1 MKPSASQRL
10 PANISPRRLIGTA
23 VDLQC
28 SSRQCIRSRPPA
40 RESKSRPFHPSRA
53 RFATCVPRSRRASI
67 LSMDSDPEFCRIH
80 RGARPMPNP
89 FRHHETL
96 PRSKI
101 NDLVFKID
109 QEMAVENEEE
119 FVDVIMLV
127 PVVFA
132 LQNAEPHDRVVHLTK
147 SLVVPF
153 VRARIDQLLNI
164 D

>member
-1 MKPSASQRL
+1 
-10 PANISPRRLIGTA
+10 
-23 VDLQC
+23 
-28 SSRQCIRSRPPA
+28 
-40 RESKSRPFHPSRA
+40 
-53 RFATCVPRSRRASI
+53 
-67 LSMDSDPEFCRIH
+67 
-80 RGARPMPNP
+80 MPNP
-89 FRHHETL
+89 FRHDDTL

-109 QEMAVENEEE
+109 QEMAVENKEE

-164 D
+164 DYFERLVQNVEESLIRKIFGFGRFHDGDCLFCHSDRSGGISKYFYLLGPGYSEIARDVSTEPVLSEVERARHDNSYSSPSK

>member
-1 MKPSASQRL
+1 
-10 PANISPRRLIGTA
+10 
-23 VDLQC
+23 
-28 SSRQCIRSRPPA
+28 
-40 RESKSRPFHPSRA
+40 
-53 RFATCVPRSRRASI
+53 
-67 LSMDSDPEFCRIH
+67 
-80 RGARPMPNP
+80 MPNP
-89 FRHHETL
+89 FRHDETL

-109 QEMAVENEEE
+109 QEMAVENKEE

-153 VRARIDQLLNI
+153 VRARIDQLLHVDDFKRSMQSVQVSLVAKI
-164 D
+164 RR

>member
-1 MKPSASQRL
+1 
-10 PANISPRRLIGTA
+10 
-23 VDLQC
+23 
-28 SSRQCIRSRPPA
+28 
-40 RESKSRPFHPSRA
+40 
-53 RFATCVPRSRRASI
+53 
-67 LSMDSDPEFCRIH
+67 
-80 RGARPMPNP
+80 MPNP
-89 FRHHETL
+89 FRHDETL

-109 QEMAVENEEE
+109 QEMAVENKEE

-132 LQNAEPHDRVVHLTK
+132 LQNAEPHDRVVHLAK

-164 D
+164 DYFERLVQNVEESLIRKIFGFVRFHDGDCLFCHSDRSGRNLLLFPLVQFWFHSEIARGVSTSLDMTIGYSSPLK